1 MSDVNGTAN
10 LEESHTGL
18 YIGIAAFVFLAIIG
32 TVVGVLYFKKI
43 GPFKCTPKCPEDT
56 CGDDTCG
63 NTCPCSD
70 DKTCNSKKKC
80 VKESDD
86 DDGDKKSGDKKGG
99 DKKDDKKDDDDKKGD
114 DDKSEVY
121 YYDNAGTNETRY
133 KLSYDDAV
141 KIAKAQKAK
150 IATPAQLEKA
160 QKAGADSCWIGWAS
174 DKNQYIPSNSNWDE
188 GNPRGGSGCPGP
200 KLYDSKK
207 DFDKR
212 TGAGVYLY
220 GIRPSKTDI
229 SDCTDPGVTTKC
241 VVPWSKTKWSSKD
254 D

>member
-1 MSDVNGTAN
+1 MSDVNRTVTV
-10 LEESHTGL
+10 EESHTGL
-18 YIGIAAFVFLAIIG
+18 YIGLAVFFLFAITG
-32 TVVGVLYFKKI
+32 TVFAVLFFKKI
-43 GPFKCTPKCPEDT
+43 GPFKCKPKCPEDT

-63 NTCPCSD
+63 NTCPCPD
-70 DKTCNSKKKC
+70 DKPSCNSDKKC
-80 VKESDD
+80 VKKSDD
-86 DDGDKKSGDKKGG
+86 DDDDDDGNKKGG
-99 DKKDDKKDDDDKKGD
+99 DKKGGNKKGD
-114 DDKSEVY
+114 EPEVY
-121 YYDNAGTNETRY
+121 YYDNAGTNDARY
-133 KLSYDDAV
+133 KLTYDDAV

-150 IATPAQLEKA
+150 IATPDQLKEA

-188 GNPRGGSGCPGP
+188 GNPNGGSGCTGP

-207 DFDKR
+207 DFDKKSE
-212 TGAGVYLY
+212 AGVYLY

-254 D
+254 